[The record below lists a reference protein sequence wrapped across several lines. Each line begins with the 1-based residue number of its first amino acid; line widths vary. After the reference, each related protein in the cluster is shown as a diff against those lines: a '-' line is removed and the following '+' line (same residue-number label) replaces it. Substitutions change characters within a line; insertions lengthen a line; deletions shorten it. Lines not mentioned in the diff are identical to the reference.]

1 MEHEQEFE
9 GKKLAHYRE
18 TMDRLTAASHV
29 KVEYFAEHQK
39 IEGYYEDR
47 MPERLFGCDRLM
59 KQDNL
64 FGTIQ
69 LGYNPNR
76 ERTFLFANLKTSRY
90 DTVASRYQ
98 KEMREYRMRSLLKGD
113 NENRAYV
120 SRRDEMSSILIEKKE
135 RKPWSIRSV
144 KTYLSRVNMETAA
157 KLLPFFSREEESEE
171 LKNLYGRRKEIQSEI
186 RSLRSRERSMGF
198 TQEQKQKE
206 ELQNIPLFIYLSQ
219 NYPDTL
225 KQLQISSVSNRYP
238 FMNLLSNMKKS
249 NLELPAISAG
259 ADVETAQNIH
269 GTKLTYRGTSYASDD
284 GYDFS
289 IEFDDTKFLDVYMLL
304 KAFDEYENR
313 KTYGQISIPLDFIRD
328 KVLHDQFSI
337 YKFILDEDFE
347 TIVYWAKLTGCYFKN
362 VPRDTFSDLPET
374 GGLSYSVQF
383 HAQFIED
390 MKPEILDDF
399 NHVTERFVSGRS
411 KVDLYDS
418 EIQASNPDWCYIPY
432 IVPRSRISE
441 PIARPALQWY
451 L

>member
-18 TMDRLTAASHV
+18 AMDRLTAASHV

-186 RSLRSRERSMGF
+186 RSLRSQERSMGF
-198 TQEQKQKE
+198 TQEQEQKE
-206 ELQNIPLFIYLSQ
+206 ELQNMNTEIRFLRREATDSLMKES
-219 NYPDTL
+219 L
-225 KQLQISSVSNRYP
+225 LQTILVR
-238 FMNLLSNMKKS
+238 K
-249 NLELPAISAG
+249 G
-259 ADVETAQNIH
+259 AA
-269 GTKLTYRGTSYASDD
+269 A
-284 GYDFS
+284 
-289 IEFDDTKFLDVYMLL
+289 
-304 KAFDEYENR
+304 KAFLRRINYAIDFKKKDIDEYYRER
-313 KTYGQISIPLDFIRD
+313 KKTLEETRAEEEAAEGAPE
-328 KVLHDQFSI
+328 
-337 YKFILDEDFE
+337 DEE
-347 TIVYWAKLTGCYFKN
+347 
-362 VPRDTFSDLPET
+362 
-374 GGLSYSVQF
+374 
-383 HAQFIED
+383 
-390 MKPEILDDF
+390 
-399 NHVTERFVSGRS
+399 
-411 KVDLYDS
+411 
-418 EIQASNPDWCYIPY
+418 
-432 IVPRSRISE
+432 
-441 PIARPALQWY
+441 
-451 L
+451 

>member
-144 KTYLSRVNMETAA
+144 KTR
-157 KLLPFFSREEESEE
+157 F
-171 LKNLYGRRKEIQSEI
+171 GR
-186 RSLRSRERSMGF
+186 
-198 TQEQKQKE
+198 
-206 ELQNIPLFIYLSQ
+206 
-219 NYPDTL
+219 
-225 KQLQISSVSNRYP
+225 
-238 FMNLLSNMKKS
+238 
-249 NLELPAISAG
+249 A
-259 ADVETAQNIH
+259 
-269 GTKLTYRGTSYASDD
+269 
-284 GYDFS
+284 
-289 IEFDDTKFLDVYMLL
+289 
-304 KAFDEYENR
+304 
-313 KTYGQISIPLDFIRD
+313 
-328 KVLHDQFSI
+328 
-337 YKFILDEDFE
+337 
-347 TIVYWAKLTGCYFKN
+347 
-362 VPRDTFSDLPET
+362 
-374 GGLSYSVQF
+374 
-383 HAQFIED
+383 
-390 MKPEILDDF
+390 
-399 NHVTERFVSGRS
+399 HV
-411 KVDLYDS
+411 
-418 EIQASNPDWCYIPY
+418 
-432 IVPRSRISE
+432 
-441 PIARPALQWY
+441 
-451 L
+451 